1 MARGSTRRSYV
12 RDGRGRFASTGT
24 TSTKAKPAA
33 KRAQR
38 GTSRLTRDNS
48 GKITGVGKNGATARG
63 GRLRTAAG
71 NQRGAVLDRMKKRQ
85 SPSGAIRATD
95 VGKAKVSNYM
105 SKMVQKNQARYDK
118 AAIARGNFPV
128 AENATRRLLAAQS
141 RIAKQDRAKPAAKP
155 AKPAKTPR
163 AGKAK
168 GPSKGERVIAR
179 IQANMARASVE
190 SRSKKE
196 ERKLA
201 RTAAVARMA
210 VGRVSLLGVGKRDP
224 SQQYTKAE
232 MLPQL
237 NKSLSRPTPK
247 RERKST
253 LKPDF
258 SRGARGLAQGAAM
271 KARAAARKEGKLA
284 GSRAPKQIR
293 SGRPAGTVRRPAD
306 YVRKAVAITKAA
318 TVARRP
324 AKTRQDKAA
333 QATRLA
339 SRAAARSQSPKLSKA
354 AALRSEKLSAKLKAR
369 AKQLSQR
376 PTLSRAQ
383 RDKAA
388 RARKDYGVKST
399 GTKGKK
405 GAATPSGVV
414 PSGRTV
420 YRGRAQAIRAQRAR
434 TNALGKAT
442 ASKRG
447 FNQTTAANQRAR
459 IAGRS
464 RDVSMF
470 ADSAPRT
477 VISRPR
483 IAQLSLSGRVER
495 VGAGRFRTVGERLG
509 GGSIRRPRSKPGP
522 LRGSKA
528 WKRQLEQAI
537 KANGGKDVAAF
548 RF

>member
-1 MARGSTRRSYV
+1 MGGSTAATT
-12 RDGRGRFASTGT
+12 GGAS
-24 TSTKAKPAA
+24 
-33 KRAQR
+33 RA
-38 GTSRLTRDNS
+38 
-48 GKITGVGKNGATARG
+48 
-63 GRLRTAAG
+63 
-71 NQRGAVLDRMKKRQ
+71 
-85 SPSGAIRATD
+85 
-95 VGKAKVSNYM
+95 
-105 SKMVQKNQARYDK
+105 
-118 AAIARGNFPV
+118 
-128 AENATRRLLAAQS
+128 
-141 RIAKQDRAKPAAKP
+141 P
-155 AKPAKTPR
+155 AKAPR
-163 AGKAK
+163 ARKAK

-224 SQQYTKAE
+224 NQQYTKAE

-284 GSRAPKQIR
+284 GSRAPKQLR

-333 QATRLA
+333 QAMRLA

-354 AALRSEKLSAKLKAR
+354 AALRSEKLSAKLRSR

-405 GAATPSGVV
+405 GSAAPSGAV
-414 PSGRTV
+414 PTGRTV
-420 YRGRAQAIRAQRAR
+420 YRTRAQATRAQQAR

-442 ASKRG
+442 AAKRG
-447 FNQTTAANQRAR
+447 FNDAV
-459 IAGRS
+459 GKRS
-464 RDVSMF
+464 GF

-477 VISRPR
+477 VISRPKVS
-483 IAQLSLSGRVER
+483 QLSLSGRVER
-495 VGAGRFRTVGERLG
+495 VGAGRFRAVGERSG

-537 KANGGKDVAAF
+537 RANGGKDVAAF